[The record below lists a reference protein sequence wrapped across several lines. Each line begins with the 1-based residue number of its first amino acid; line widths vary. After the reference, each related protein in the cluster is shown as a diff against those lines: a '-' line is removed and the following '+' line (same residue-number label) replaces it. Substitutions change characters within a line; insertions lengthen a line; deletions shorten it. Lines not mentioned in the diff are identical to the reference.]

1 MLVSH
6 RALWRAQGAHRE
18 PGPLVLKR
26 LFYSFPLPSTCHQ
39 EKCFSHD
46 NEFLSSHKQLVWS
59 EIKVKYRLKGNISA
73 IFNFGRLH
81 LSFSNLQNGIGAL
94 HPIQCISQSCARKQ
108 LGHCFVLTSLG
119 HLFSSFDLFHVSFFE
134 ECIFCRAPI
143 CILWFKWNVCVCV
156 FEVFHTRNLW
166 EIRL

>member
-6 RALWRAQGAHRE
+6 RALWRAQGAHGE

-94 HPIQCISQSCARKQ
+94 HPIQCIRAA
-108 LGHCFVLTSLG
+108 LGSSLDTALFWPVWVIYSLPLTSSMF
-119 HLFSSFDLFHVSFFE
+119 LFLKNVYSAGLQSAYSGSNE
-134 ECIFCRAPI
+134 MC
-143 CILWFKWNVCVCV
+143 VCVCV
-156 FEVFHTRNLW
+156 WSLSY
-166 EIRL
+166 